1 LPLLTQQLLTQ
12 VTQLHPPAAT
22 TTKQSQQLMPHHQM
36 PRMLLLLLHLQQTPQ
51 TPLQHQQQQQQQQK
65 SPQLPLKCQT
75 TAQQLLRQTQSVAML
90 QQKRH
95 WRMFLAQPATAAAAA
110 VGTCQQQQGQS
121 RPST

>member
-51 TPLQHQQQQQQQQK
+51 TPLQHQQQQQQQK